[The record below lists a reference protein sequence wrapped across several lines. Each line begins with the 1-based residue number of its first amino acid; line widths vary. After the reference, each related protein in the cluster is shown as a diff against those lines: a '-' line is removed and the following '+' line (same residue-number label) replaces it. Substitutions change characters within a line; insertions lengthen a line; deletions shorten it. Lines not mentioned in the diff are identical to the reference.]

1 MGVSRIIVVIMIQC
15 LRGDKMEFKDQLY
28 KYRKEKGY
36 SQEELA
42 ILCHVS
48 RQAISK
54 WENGTANPDMENL
67 KILSKALSVNIDTL
81 LGNEIEPQKEI
92 TKEIHYIYGWQKEYR
107 SSIHIAGIPLVH
119 INVGKGPR
127 HDGKF
132 HCAKGII
139 AIGNEAIGVVAIGAL
154 SAGLLSFG
162 AISVGLI
169 TAGALALGAFVLG
182 AVAIGYIAIGA
193 LAIGVYAYGALSIGF
208 ILAIGDHAYGE
219 YAIGNQ
225 AFGNHMIQL
234 PKNNGEM
241 CMLTKDASK
250 IIELLKAADA
260 PKIFQF
266 LIQMMRRC

>member
-1 MGVSRIIVVIMIQC
+1 
-15 LRGDKMEFKDQLY
+15 MEFKDQLY

-54 WENGTANPDMENL
+54 WENGSANPDMENL
-67 KILSKALSVNIDTL
+67 KTLSKALSVNIDTL
-81 LGNEIEPQKEI
+81 LGNEIEPPKENI
-92 TKEIHYIYGWQKEYR
+92 KEVHYIYGWQKEYR

-119 INVGKGPR
+119 INLGKGPR

-154 SAGLLSFG
+154 SVGLLSFG
-162 AISVGLI
+162 AISIGVMA
-169 TAGALALGAFVLG
+169 AGALALGALVFG

-193 LAIGVYAYGALSIGF
+193 LAIGAYAYGALSIGF
-208 ILAIGDHAYGE
+208 VLAIGDRAYGE

-225 AFGNHMIQL
+225 AFGNHLMQL

-241 CMLTKDASK
+241 CLLSKDTPEVMK
-250 IIELLKAADA
+250 LLKAADA
-260 PKIFQF
+260 PKLFQL

>member
-1 MGVSRIIVVIMIQC
+1 
-15 LRGDKMEFKDQLY
+15 MEFKDQLY

-42 ILCHVS
+42 GMCHVS

-67 KILSKALSVNIDTL
+67 KALSKALSVNIDTL
-81 LGNEIEPQKEI
+81 LGNKIEPEKEI

-107 SSIHIAGIPLVH
+107 SSLCIAGIPLVH
-119 INVGKGPR
+119 INMGKGPR
-127 HDGKF
+127 RDGKF

-139 AIGNEAIGVVAIGAL
+139 AIGNEAIGVVAIGAI
-154 SAGLLSFG
+154 SVGLLSFG
-162 AISVGLI
+162 AISIGVMV
-169 TAGALALGAFVLG
+169 AGALALGAFVFG

-193 LAIGVYAYGALSIGF
+193 LAIGAYAYGALSIGF
-208 ILAIGDHAYGE
+208 VLAIGDHAYGE

-225 AFGNHMIQL
+225 VFGNHLMQL

-241 CMLTKDASK
+241 CMLSKDTSK
-250 IIELLKAADA
+250 VMELLKAAKA
-260 PKIFQF
+260 PKLFQL
-266 LIQMMRRC
+266 LIHLMKRC